1 MIDRIGRPG
10 GVPGWSRRSRR
21 ALLGATVLGAAAVQ
35 AACGAGSSETSS
47 GSAPPSAKPVKLVM
61 QDWPGDFMDMAK
73 NTAIPAF
80 QAQNPHITVEYV
92 AYVGDWVP
100 KTLAEMIAGTA
111 PDVLHVFSTTTREFA
126 DRNQL
131 VNLTPLVKKD
141 FKPADLNDFHKA
153 QWDAMVL
160 PGTDFR
166 FALPKHLW
174 MGFLIYDKD
183 AFEEAGVKPPDNN
196 WGREEYLNALVRLTK
211 KGTGPNDRFGGYIPG
226 TSYDRVYTHVLGD
239 GGRMVDEK
247 DKTKARFADPAALA
261 SFDWIRGRTW
271 DQNVVIQRGQYDKED
286 SYTLFSQGRLA
297 MIEEGTSFM
306 FWLAEN
312 VKRRWD
318 IAHLP
323 KDSKSRVAHLSS
335 NAYSVYTGVQQRGS
349 ADGAWTLMKFLAGP
363 EYQKMMLQAKS
374 RAIVPARKSVMPE
387 YVKTVRSIDPRLANV
402 RLEIVEEAIQMGY
415 HHAVEPESFQNQ
427 AAAAEVMIPGLR
439 KVFEEGAPVSTL
451 QEVARQVE
459 QSQVRR

>member
-1 MIDRIGRPG
+1 MIDRVDRRG
-10 GVPGWSRRSRR
+10 GALRRTRR
-21 ALLGATVLGAAAVQ
+21 TLLGATAVSGAATVL
-35 AACGAGSSETSS
+35 AACGAGQREAP
-47 GSAPPSAKPVKLVM
+47 GAGAPQSARPAKLVL
-61 QDWPGDFMDMAK
+61 QDWPGDFMDMVK

-141 FKPADLNDFHKA
+141 FKPADVNDFHKA

-160 PGTDFR
+160 PGTDVR

-183 AFEEAGVKPPDNN
+183 AFEEAGVRPPDNT
-196 WGREEYLNALVRLTK
+196 WGREEYLSALVRLTK
-211 KGTGPNDRFGGYIPG
+211 KGGGPNDRFGGYIPG

-247 DKTKARFADPAALA
+247 DKVKPRFAEPAALA
-261 SFDWIRGRTW
+261 AFDWIRGRTW
-271 DQNVVIQRGQYDKED
+271 DQNVLIQRSQYDKED
-286 SYTLFSQGRLA
+286 SYTLLSQGRVA
-297 MIEEGTSFM
+297 MIEEGTSFI

-335 NAYSVYTGVQQRGS
+335 NAYSIYTGVQQRGS
-349 ADGAWTLMKFLAGP
+349 ADAAWTLMRFLAGP

-387 YVKTVRSIDPRLANV
+387 YVKSARTLDPRLANV

-427 AAAAEVMIPGLR
+427 AAAAEVLIPGLR

-451 QEVARQVE
+451 QEVSRQVE
-459 QSQVRR
+459 QTQVRR